1 MSQYSEMMGSFIRT
15 GNYPMEANYVFPTE
29 AALKEFYSDPINA
42 TTIHKGLFRIVENG
56 GDGKQALYWVVQKQ
70 TSDELEFVK
79 LIENIDIN
87 NINEQLEDLQTRLEE
102 EIDNRKKSETAIWG
116 TNDPTNVPEEFNSIL
131 DLATEL
137 ASLIQEVSDIH
148 KELIDSDDSIKKSL
162 KTEIKAIAG
171 TQEDNIVEYLKTL
184 PYKSLTEAANALDK
198 FLNTMDNTSNQI
210 NTLPELKFFLEGYTD
225 TQKLRHVLLDL
236 QAEILGNPIPSE
248 DFRTL
253 RAIEDFVR
261 ILKADSENTDK
272 NLQSELDNTQVGIGL
287 SGDGSYNSDTETYY
301 LKDATSVMNAL
312 KILDSLMYE
321 AISGITIQASNTD
334 VVDLNVRK
342 ELEGYIIGAK
352 LNLSN
357 VIGNDLIKKEDGL
370 YFNVKSTYNNGTLSL
385 YVNDKLIAQHVL
397 GFSSI
402 VESAYYDP
410 TQESILIVFK
420 LLNGEKQTI
429 TVPVGTLIRE
439 LVVDNDQPGKVVE
452 LTRETVIDGPDK
464 LSADVR
470 IYNDK
475 HNILKK
481 IGNSLSVDGTSDS
494 ITHNDETLSTVLETI
509 KSTVSTNNTAVNNKI
524 DSEIARAK
532 AEETAIKES
541 IENLKDSTSESI
553 ADLNLKDQEIQSSLS
568 NEINRAT
575 EAENNLKASVQ
586 DLKDSDSAIK
596 QSIEGLKVTV
606 NGNSLDIAKVQ
617 NNLDLEIERAQNAE
631 TVLDQRVTSI
641 EGEVSST
648 SQAIADEVVRATAKE
663 SELATA
669 IETET
674 SRASAAES
682 SLQSAIDTE
691 VSRAQTKEDAL
702 EQRISQ
708 VETKSDETLSQLQQE
723 VVRATQKES
732 ELSTS
737 ISAETSRATTEEL
750 VLKQG
755 LATLNDKLDST
766 KTDVSTNSQN
776 IATLQTGLT
785 ALDSKVDLQK
795 EQLSQEIHLLSDGI
809 DEKIAGKADKTVIDA
824 IDQKA
829 NDNAAAISAETLRAT
844 QKEGELQS
852 AINTL
857 STNTDTKVADLN
869 TKISDEVTRA
879 KGVEGELQLE
889 LAKKVES
896 VALNKVDNLTYTIL
910 VNGAIIGQIS
920 IPEDQFLESVQ
931 VVNETVLRFTFNTS
945 AGTTTTDIDIKP
957 IIEDAL
963 ATISARVDALET
975 SKAPI
980 DSPTFIGIPQVLT
993 SPDAGDSSQR
1003 IPSTNWVRDRITEA
1017 VNAAIIDIYY
1027 TKAEM
1032 NQLLNSKAD
1041 LVNGTVPL
1049 EQLPVTYWIDV
1060 E

>member
-15 GNYPMEANYVFPTE
+15 GNYPMEANYIFPTE

-70 TSDELEFVK
+70 TNDELEFVK

-87 NINEQLEDLQTRLEE
+87 NINQQLEDLQTRLEE
-102 EIDNRKKSETAIWG
+102 EINNRKESETAIWG

-342 ELEGYIIGAK
+342 ELEGYVIGAK

-385 YVNDKLIAQHVL
+385 YVNDKLISQHVL

-410 TQESILIVFK
+410 TQESIIIVFK

-674 SRASAAES
+674 SRA
-682 SLQSAIDTE
+682 
-691 VSRAQTKEDAL
+691 
-702 EQRISQ
+702 
-708 VETKSDETLSQLQQE
+708 
-723 VVRATQKES
+723 
-732 ELSTS
+732 
-737 ISAETSRATTEEL
+737 TTEEL

-755 LATLNDKLDST
+755 LATLNDKLDNT
-766 KTDVSTNSQN
+766 KVDVSTNSQN

-931 VVNETVLRFTFNTS
+931 VVNETILRFTFNTS

-1017 VNAAIIDIYY
+1017 VNAAIVDIYY

-1032 NQLLNSKAD
+1032 NQILNSKAD

>member
-15 GNYPMEANYVFPTE
+15 GNYPMEANYIFPTE

-70 TSDELEFVK
+70 TNDELEFVK

-102 EIDNRKKSETAIWG
+102 EINNRKESETAIWG

-184 PYKSLTEAANALDK
+184 PYKSLTETANALNK

-342 ELEGYIIGAK
+342 ELEGYVIGAK

-410 TQESILIVFK
+410 TQESII
-420 LLNGEKQTI
+420 
-429 TVPVGTLIRE
+429 
-439 LVVDNDQPGKVVE
+439 
-452 LTRETVIDGPDK
+452 
-464 LSADVR
+464 
-470 IYNDK
+470 
-475 HNILKK
+475 
-481 IGNSLSVDGTSDS
+481 
-494 ITHNDETLSTVLETI
+494 
-509 KSTVSTNNTAVNNKI
+509 I
-524 DSEIARAK
+524 DS
-532 AEETAIKES
+532 
-541 IENLKDSTSESI
+541 
-553 ADLNLKDQEIQSSLS
+553 
-568 NEINRAT
+568 
-575 EAENNLKASVQ
+575 
-586 DLKDSDSAIK
+586 
-596 QSIEGLKVTV
+596 
-606 NGNSLDIAKVQ
+606 
-617 NNLDLEIERAQNAE
+617 
-631 TVLDQRVTSI
+631 
-641 EGEVSST
+641 
-648 SQAIADEVVRATAKE
+648 
-663 SELATA
+663 
-669 IETET
+669 
-674 SRASAAES
+674 
-682 SLQSAIDTE
+682 
-691 VSRAQTKEDAL
+691 
-702 EQRISQ
+702 
-708 VETKSDETLSQLQQE
+708 
-723 VVRATQKES
+723 
-732 ELSTS
+732 
-737 ISAETSRATTEEL
+737 
-750 VLKQG
+750 
-755 LATLNDKLDST
+755 
-766 KTDVSTNSQN
+766 N
-776 IATLQTGLT
+776 IG
-785 ALDSKVDLQK
+785 
-795 EQLSQEIHLLSDGI
+795 
-809 DEKIAGKADKTVIDA
+809 
-824 IDQKA
+824 
-829 NDNAAAISAETLRAT
+829 R
-844 QKEGELQS
+844 
-852 AINTL
+852 
-857 STNTDTKVADLN
+857 
-869 TKISDEVTRA
+869 
-879 KGVEGELQLE
+879 
-889 LAKKVES
+889 
-896 VALNKVDNLTYTIL
+896 
-910 VNGAIIGQIS
+910 
-920 IPEDQFLESVQ
+920 
-931 VVNETVLRFTFNTS
+931 
-945 AGTTTTDIDIKP
+945 
-957 IIEDAL
+957 
-963 ATISARVDALET
+963 
-975 SKAPI
+975 
-980 DSPTFIGIPQVLT
+980 
-993 SPDAGDSSQR
+993 
-1003 IPSTNWVRDRITEA
+1003 
-1017 VNAAIIDIYY
+1017 
-1027 TKAEM
+1027 
-1032 NQLLNSKAD
+1032 
-1041 LVNGTVPL
+1041 
-1049 EQLPVTYWIDV
+1049 
-1060 E
+1060 